1 MTKRVIA
8 LFLVCILAIPI
19 LLVPVAATSTTVTVD
34 SSQWDFIKSIQS
46 TLYSLT
52 YDYVKLI
59 NSGVS
64 GIYGLVTNIWQ
75 NLPGYFD
82 DITDALDSLDTNVS
96 SYTTK
101 LWDKLVDI
109 KYDTND
115 IINLLKINIS
125 DLLTSIDNT
134 CGYIY
139 ETLVNN
145 FLEIFQNIEIKIDSL
160 ISGGDQKADSEDFKT
175 DVDNANDELDE
186 AGKVIDSATLP
197 TIEDDFDAD
206 ISDNIESGA
215 RYFSLLKRFFSR
227 SGIPGTVL
235 LMSFTLSTVSYVFF
249 GKRG

>member
-19 LLVPVAATSTTVTVD
+19 LAVPVAATSTTVTVD

-64 GIYGLVTNIWQ
+64 GIYGLVTNIWH

-101 LWDKLVDI
+101 LWNKLVDI
-109 KYDTND
+109 KYDTHD

-160 ISGGDQKADSEDFKT
+160 ISGGDQKTDSDDFKT
-175 DVDNANDELDE
+175 DVDNAKSDLDE
-186 AGKVIDSATLP
+186 AGEVIDSATLP
-197 TIEDDFDAD
+197 TIEDDFDSD
-206 ISDNIESGA
+206 ISDNIDNASK
-215 RYFSLLKRFFSR
+215 YFTLLKRFLR
-227 SGIPGTVL
+227 ATNYPGIIL